1 MCWNGE
7 DDMVNKITSSTFIIQ
22 SSNVKNYLQTD
33 CFKTQT
39 GKLISPTEG
48 G

>member
-1 MCWNGE
+1 
-7 DDMVNKITSSTFIIQ
+7 MVNKITSITFIIQ

-33 CFKTQT
+33 CFKTQARE
-39 GKLISPTEG
+39 LISPNEG